1 MNVTSGS
8 KCVGATWL
16 VPNLLFGSRGTC
28 LILLWILFF
37 QGVLCVKWHR
47 QLPSL
52 GHKHLLIER
61 PWGYCSGGFQLW
73 PILTLLFCNPSHS
86 PPTPTVIRTS
96 LGTCLGSP
104 PPSHAPPPPA
114 QRHPPAKV
122 RRKVSSKNHQNSP
135 HWKSTHQASLK
146 GRIAHENAPKD
157 TKITL
162 CNWWCWWCSWGWWW
176 ASLPASTGWHTEN
189 QCHHCW
195 W

>member
-1 MNVTSGS
+1 MSSDIGNCLLSDTSTS
-8 KCVGATWL
+8 SLRDPEDIVQ
-16 VPNLLFGSRGTC
+16 VVFNFG
-28 LILLWILFF
+28 
-37 QGVLCVKWHR
+37 
-47 QLPSL
+47 
-52 GHKHLLIER
+52 
-61 PWGYCSGGFQLW
+61 

-86 PPTPTVIRTS
+86 PPPPTPTRTS

-122 RRKVSSKNHQNSP
+122 RRKVSSKNQQKSP
-135 HWKSTHQASLK
+135 HWKSTHRASWK

-189 QCHHCW
+189 QCDQCW